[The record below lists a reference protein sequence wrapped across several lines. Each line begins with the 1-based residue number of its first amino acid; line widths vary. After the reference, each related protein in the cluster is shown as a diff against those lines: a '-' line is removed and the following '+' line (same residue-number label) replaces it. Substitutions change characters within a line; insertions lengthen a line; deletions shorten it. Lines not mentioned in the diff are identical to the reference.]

1 MTNRQ
6 PKRIIVTTD
15 FSRNAANAY
24 PYALAMARH
33 YQADVT
39 LLHVITVHADLVDAA
54 TADETSDSY
63 VDILVQSAERKL
75 EDEEIGDTSSVT
87 VHRAVA
93 RGRTAAA
100 GTIAYAADHN
110 ADLIVISSHG
120 RRVLGQILLGSV
132 TRSVISEAPCPVL
145 CVKSRESGLLDDANR
160 DLDLSR
166 ILIPTDWS
174 DQCRAALVTALTLSE
189 GITPTIH
196 LLHVVHFDPPATIF
210 IPPGRPSVFH
220 LDPDMRERILKHMEE
235 WASGARSS
243 GAEVKTNVLEGTPAK
258 EISKYADQHDV
269 DLIVLG
275 RRCSADEP
283 SFLGSVA
290 LRLLHEAHR
299 PMLIV

>member
-15 FSRNAANAY
+15 FSKNAANAY
-24 PYALAMARH
+24 PYAFAMARH
-33 YQADVT
+33 YGAEVT
-39 LLHVITVHADLVDAA
+39 VLHVITVHADLIDST
-54 TADETSDSY
+54 TADETSDTY
-63 VDILVQSAERKL
+63 VNTLEESAKRKL
-75 EDEEIGDTSSVT
+75 EDEEVGDTSGVT
-87 VHRAVA
+87 VHRTVA
-93 RGRTAAA
+93 RGQTAAA
-100 GTIAYAADHN
+100 GAIAYASEHK
-110 ADLIVISSHG
+110 ADLIIISSHG

-132 TRSVISEAPCPVL
+132 TRSVIAEAPCPVL
-145 CVKSRESGLLDDANR
+145 CVKSRESGLLDEANQH
-160 DLDLSR
+160 LDLSR

-174 DQCRAALVTALTLSE
+174 DQCRGALDTALTLSE
-189 GITPTIH
+189 GLTPIIH

-220 LDPDMRERILKHMEE
+220 LDPDMRERILKHMDE
-235 WASGARSS
+235 WAQGARSS
-243 GAEVKTNVLEGTPAK
+243 GAEVKTDVLEGTPAK
-258 EISKYADQHDV
+258 EISTYADKHDI